1 MTVQALPYV
10 TLLGFLFGTSL
21 VASRFSVGQ
30 FQPVTYIGLRFAMAG
45 LGHAAIYSLARRR
58 RWPTDRRLWRHAAVL
73 GLFGTAVPMVCIVTS
88 LQYQSGGI
96 TALLITAN
104 PALTLLMAHLLLP
117 DETLTRRKTAG
128 VALALGGAV
137 LLAVRGESGL
147 SDVSQASPIGYGLV
161 LLAMV
166 LGSSMTVYARKY
178 MSDLDAFD
186 VASARMFAAA
196 LVVMPASAFLVGF
209 DLHAVDGQG
218 YFALVY
224 AALMGTFAAFM
235 LAFYNIKRFG
245 ATAAAMTAYV
255 IPVVTGIGGVLVLG
269 ETITTAMLVGMG
281 VIVSGIATI
290 NQSSATAEG

>member
-58 RWPTDRRLWRHAAVL
+58 RWPTDRRLWQHAAVL
-73 GLFGTAVPMVCIVTS
+73 GIFGTAVPMVCIVTS

-104 PALTLLMAHLLLP
+104 PALTVLLAHFFLP
-117 DETLTRRKTAG
+117 DESLTRRKGAG

-147 SDVSQASPIGYGLV
+147 SDASQASPIGYGLV

-166 LGSSMTVYARKY
+166 LGGSMTVYARKY

-196 LVVMPASAFLVGF
+196 LVVMPASALFVGF

-218 YFALVY
+218 YLALVY

-269 ETITTAMLVGMG
+269 ETITAAMLVGMG
-281 VIVSGIATI
+281 VIVSGIALI
-290 NQSSATAEG
+290 NQSSAPAAD